1 MLLRAR
7 RQGIKSLAHSL
18 AGVTQKQLQPNSI
31 QSWLYENKVTLT
43 QEADLMGTVP
53 GMSLFP
59 AETEHRAGQAGSSQP
74 EPQAPPPYMCPIH
87 TVLRPTRPSGQVL
100 QDTKNPQARQKRK
113 KKQNKKKPCYM
124 LPSMSSKR
132 GPSGPLSTRDPGLPI
147 NTAPRGAHVPCLSK
161 L

>member
-1 MLLRAR
+1 MLLCAR

-113 KKQNKKKPCYM
+113 KKKQKKTM
-124 LPSMSSKR
+124 LHASLYVLKE
-132 GPSGPLSTRDPGLPI
+132 GPFRTSLHQRSWFAHKHCTQRSTCALSL
-147 NTAPRGAHVPCLSK
+147 
-161 L
+161 